1 VGRRIAVIGGSCA
14 GKTTLAARLADRL
27 GIPHIELDSL
37 HHHPNWVE
45 STAAEL
51 QRDVEA
57 ALEPLEG
64 WVVDGNYMRKIGTLV
79 IDRADTV
86 VWLDLPLGVC
96 LRRMWS
102 RSTTRIRDGTDLW
115 GTGNRETWPNFLFKP
130 NALLPYEVRTRR
142 RRRRECSVLAP
153 GRLVRLRTPA
163 DVEAWFEAQH

>member
-1 VGRRIAVIGGSCA
+1 VGRRIAVIGGSCS
-14 GKTTLAARLADRL
+14 GKTTLAARLAERL

-37 HHHPNWVE
+37 PHHPNWVE

-64 WVVDGNYMRKIGTLV
+64 WVVDGNYMRKIGTHV

-96 LRRMWS
+96 LRRMWG
-102 RSTTRIRDGTDLW
+102 RTTTRIREGTELW
-115 GTGNRETWPNFLFKP
+115 GTGNRETWANFLFKP

-142 RRRRECSVLAP
+142 RRRRESSLLAP

-163 DVEAWFEAQH
+163 EVEAWLAAQV